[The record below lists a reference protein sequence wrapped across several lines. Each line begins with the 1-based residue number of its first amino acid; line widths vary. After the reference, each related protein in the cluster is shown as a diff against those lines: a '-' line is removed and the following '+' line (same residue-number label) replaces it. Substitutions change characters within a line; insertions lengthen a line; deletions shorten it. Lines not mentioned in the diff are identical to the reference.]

1 MKPDTRTPIQRA
13 LHRKQQLVTE
23 RASWVE
29 HWREISRLQ
38 APRSGRF
45 AVTDRNRGEK
55 KHNDI
60 VDNTAIIAARTLQA
74 GMMSGMTS
82 PARPWFRLGLADK
95 DLTEAPAVKAWLH
108 GTAERLRQAFAK
120 SNLYNVLHSMYGELG
135 LFGTAA
141 TVMLPDYQ
149 SVIHC
154 YPMTVGEYA
163 IATDSRGRVNTL
175 MREFQMTAAQM
186 VQQFGYERCS
196 QAVRSSW
203 DAGNYSAWHDVIHL
217 IEPREMRDAAKV
229 DSRNMAWS
237 SRYFEPSQTGGDF
250 LRDAGFKR
258 FRGLVPR
265 WDITGNDIYG
275 QSPGMEC
282 LGDVKQL
289 QHQQLKKA
297 QGIDYMVNPPL
308 QVPGSYVEH
317 KSSRLPGGIMYAD
330 STTSQQAIRSAFDV
344 RLDLQHLGLDIA
356 DVRERIRASYYAD
369 LFMML
374 ANDTRS
380 GITATEV
387 AERHEE
393 KLLMLGPVLERLHN
407 ELLGPCIDMAFDSC
421 VEAGIVDRPP
431 PEIQDLDLEVEY
443 ISTLAQAQKL
453 VAAQGADRLVTA
465 VANIASA
472 KQDPSVWDK
481 VDTDQVIDDYS
492 DMIGVNPRWIVGDE
506 QVAQLRNERAKAQ
519 AAQMAQAAAE
529 SAAKSAAQAAKVPTQ
544 GGGSNMAADVLNMFQ
559 GYGTSALEVAAQ

>member
-29 HWREISRLQ
+29 HWREISRFQ

-45 AVTDRNRGEK
+45 SVTDRNLGEK

-60 VDNTAIIAARTLQA
+60 IDNTAIIAARTLQA

-108 GTAERLRQAFAK
+108 GTAERLRQVFAK

-149 SVIHC
+149 DVIRC
-154 YPMTVGEYA
+154 YPMTAGEYA
-163 IATDSRGRVNTL
+163 IATDNRGRVNTL

-217 IEPREMRDAAKV
+217 VEPREARDAAKV

-237 SRYFEPSQTGGDF
+237 SRYFEPSQIGDDF
-250 LRDAGFKR
+250 LRDAGFRR

-265 WDITGNDIYG
+265 WHVTGNDIYG

-289 QHQQLKKA
+289 QHQQLKKG

-308 QVPGSYVEH
+308 HVPNSYNER

-330 STTSQQAIRSAFDV
+330 STSSQQNIRSAFDV
-344 RLDLQHLGLDIA
+344 QIDLQHLGLDIA

-369 LFMML
+369 LFLML

-421 VEAGIVDRPP
+421 AEAGIIDRPP
-431 PEIQDLDLEVEY
+431 PEIEDLDLEVEY
-443 ISTLAQAQKL
+443 ISTLAQAQKI
-453 VAAQGADRLVTA
+453 VAAQGADRLVAA
-465 VANIASA
+465 VANIAVA
-472 KQDPSVWDK
+472 RQDPSVWDK

-506 QVAQLRNERAKAQ
+506 QVAQVRNERAKAQ

-529 SAAKSAAQAAKVPTQ
+529 SAAKSAAQAARVPTQ